1 MTRLTRQN
9 IDAAIDARLI
19 EADVNAYR
27 KGGATATPQWWTI
40 LRIGKTWRGKRDPA
54 RIRLPFRSGF
64 DVYGTITEEH
74 FLSDGS
80 LNPTKFRMK
89 QE

>member
-1 MTRLTRQN
+1 MKRLTRQN
-9 IDAAIDARLI
+9 IDEAIDARLI
-19 EADVNAYR
+19 EANMSAYR
-27 KGGATATPQWWTI
+27 NGKATTPQWWTI
-40 LRIGKTWRGKRDPA
+40 LRIGKTWRGKRDTT

-64 DVYGTITEEH
+64 DVYGAITEEH
-74 FLSDGS
+74 FLPDGS